1 MKRHPMKTEVLI
13 LNAPTLSLSVPALVF
28 GAFSIITVVAF
39 SAPRTGLLVSLLC
52 LLSGLTLSIA
62 SFIVNWKRGESIY
75 MAIVGPTNETNMS
88 AVALI
93 IGTVG
98 IVSMVPIPPVL
109 VVVWGVLTP
118 YFILGGLPLSIASF
132 IVNRKRG
139 ESISMSLAAL
149 WLNTIAFIACSALLL
164 LSGTIR

>member
-1 MKRHPMKTEVLI
+1 MKRQLMKTEVLI
-13 LNAPTLSLSVPALVF
+13 LNAPTLSLSVPALVLGASSIVDVVGVSPQRF
-28 GAFSIITVVAF
+28 GFY
-39 SAPRTGLLVSLLC
+39 VSLLC

-62 SFIVNWKRGESIY
+62 SFIVNWKRGERTFK
-75 MAIVGPTNETNMS
+75 AIVAPANETTMRT
-88 AVALI
+88 AALI

-109 VVVWGVLTP
+109 VLWGVLTP
-118 YFILGGLPLSIASF
+118 YFILVGLPLSTASF

-139 ESISMSLAAL
+139 ERTGMSLAAL

-164 LSGTIR
+164 ISGTF

>member
-13 LNAPTLSLSVPALVF
+13 LNAPTLSVSVPALVL
-28 GAFSIITVVAF
+28 GASSIIDVVGVSPQRF
-39 SAPRTGLLVSLLC
+39 GFYVSLLC

-62 SFIVNWKRGESIY
+62 SFIVNRKRGERTFK
-75 MAIVGPTNETNMS
+75 AIVAPANETTMRT
-88 AVALI
+88 AALI

-109 VVVWGVLTP
+109 VVWGVLTP
-118 YFILGGLPLSIASF
+118 YFILVGLPLSIASF

-139 ESISMSLAAL
+139 ERTGMSLAAL

-164 LSGTIR
+164 ISGTYT